1 MKPANF
7 PYRLE
12 IKRREA
18 IERKEAYEALSLE
31 DKIRFLDRRL
41 GPGVGAV
48 KQRARLAKL
57 IATPAP
63 VVEEPMTEAP
73 KLENTEPKVSKRKSS
88 KKIKND

>member
-48 KQRARLAKL
+48 KQRARLTKL
-57 IATPAP
+57 SATPASI
-63 VVEEPMTEAP
+63 VEESVSEAP
-73 KLENTEPKVSKRKSS
+73 KSENPEPKLSKRKSS
-88 KKIKND
+88 KKDKND